1 MNSRAQILQK
11 YYRWH
16 APIYDV
22 TRRFFLFGRGQI
34 ARIWQP
40 PRATASVL
48 EVGTG
53 TGTVLLA
60 FAKRFPK
67 ISALGVDLS
76 PTMLAI
82 ARRKLH
88 RFFARVRV
96 AQLLVS
102 DLPPHNQF
110 DAAICS
116 YVLSMCSD
124 SHDELLQDICKR
136 LKPGGQL
143 LIVDFHSSRWRWFN
157 RWMAVNH
164 VTMQPD
170 LAEKIRMLGFVTQ
183 TTIHSVLGVW
193 RYQRIVAIFGGQ
205 HS

>member
-1 MNSRAQILQK
+1 MNPPTHVLQK

-16 APIYDV
+16 APIYDL
-22 TRRFFLFGRGQI
+22 TRRFFLFGREQL
-34 ARIWQP
+34 ARTWQP
-40 PRATASVL
+40 PRATANIL

-88 RFFARVRV
+88 RFFSRVRI

-102 DLPPHNQF
+102 DIPPHYQF

-116 YVLSMCSD
+116 YVISMSGE
-124 SHDELLQDICKR
+124 SRNELLDHICQR

-143 LIVDFHSSRWRWFN
+143 LIVDFHSSRWRWFV

-170 LAEKIRMLGFVTQ
+170 LAEKIRALGFATQ
-183 TTIHSVLGVW
+183 TRIHSVLGVW
-193 RYQRIVAIFGGQ
+193 RYQCIVATRN
-205 HS
+205 